1 MDIEKHLFI
10 TGTSQTSWKD
20 AITSTI
26 EEASKSI
33 DYLSNVKILEQRA
46 KISGN
51 KGLSTDA
58 AALLISILRTALYTA
73 DKSAE
78 IDALEDAL
86 VNGAADV
93 VYQDG
98 DTLTIEALANDP
110 YQTGNVLT
118 ME

>member
-51 KGLSTDA
+51 K
-58 AALLISILRTALYTA
+58 ISEYYVDLDISFVI
-73 DKSAE
+73 DKNR
-78 IDALEDAL
+78 I
-86 VNGAADV
+86 
-93 VYQDG
+93 
-98 DTLTIEALANDP
+98 P
-110 YQTGNVLT
+110 
-118 ME
+118 